1 MANIAIPHIGVKVR
15 LESGAEYNLHEGD
28 IVRDLEY
35 KFGEKTKKISG
46 TIRVLNGTT
55 RSGAPAASTECPPEP
70 YLQKFVTVG
79 SMVID
84 SSEEFDAELT
94 KVSISNIVGIGAV
107 EAAGG
112 AIVVGAGAQYKALD
126 TVIAEAEAGATI
138 QLEAGEYNV
147 ALNLTKDIKIVGNNA
162 ILTGKVVV
170 GDGTAKPVVEI
181 SGATLKGDALI
192 ELKSANEFI
201 MKNCVFGGHNMTKTT
216 QPVSMESDEPI
227 YVCIEGC
234 TFEAENEFSYNLI
247 NLSGRLKDGSSI
259 SNNKFLGGCCTHN
272 IISLYHI
279 DEGATIFINDNYA
292 DYSGNLVRIGF
303 WDEPNCTVVMDGNE
317 YPETDMS
324 DDGIWAGLVII
335 QPGSGTTSFANMN
348 VEISNTVTPEGD
360 EQIAYMYC
368 TASGLQLTDDKKPT
382 IFINGVETEIPC
394 YLPV

>member
-94 KVSISNIVGIGAV
+94 KVSISNIVGIGSI

-162 ILTGKVVV
+162 ILTGMITV
-170 GDGTAKPVVEI
+170 GNGTTKPVVEI
-181 SGATLKGDALI
+181 SGVTLKGDALI

-201 MKNCVFGGHNMTKTT
+201 MTNCIFGAHNMTKTT
-216 QPVSMESDEPI
+216 QPVSMNSAEPI
-227 YVCIEGC
+227 YICIEGC

-247 NLSGRLKDGSSI
+247 NLSGKLKDGSSI
-259 SNNKFLGGCCTHN
+259 SGNKFLNKCCTHN
-272 IISLYHI
+272 IISLYNI

-303 WDEPNCTVVMDGNE
+303 WGEPNCTVVMDGNE
-317 YPETDMS
+317 YTETDMS
-324 DDGIWAGLVII
+324 DDGKWAGLVIV
-335 QPGSGTTSFANMN
+335 QPGTGTKSFAGMTM
-348 VEISNTVTPEGD
+348 EISNTVSPEGD
-360 EQIAYMYC
+360 EQIAYLYC
-368 TASGLQLTDDKKPT
+368 VASGMQFTDVNKPV
-382 IFINGVETEIPC
+382 IFINGEKADVPC
-394 YLPV
+394 YLPA

>member
-1 MANIAIPHIGVKVR
+1 MANIAIPHIGVKIR

-70 YLQKFVTVG
+70 YLQKFITVG

-94 KVSISNIVGIGAV
+94 KVSISNIIGIGAV

-162 ILTGKVVV
+162 VLTGKVVV
-170 GDGTAKPVVEI
+170 GDGTVKPVVEI

-192 ELKSANEFI
+192 ELKSADEFI
-201 MKNCVFGGHNMTKTT
+201 MKNCVFGGHNMSKST
-216 QPVSMESDEPI
+216 QPISMTSAEPI

-247 NLSGRLKDGSSI
+247 NLSGKLKDGSSI
-259 SNNKFLGGCCTHN
+259 SGNKFLGDCCTHN
-272 IISLYHI
+272 QISLYGI
-279 DEGATIFINDNYA
+279 EDGATLYISDNYCE
-292 DYSGNLVRIGF
+292 YSANLVRVGF
-303 WDEPNCTVVMDGNE
+303 HGAPQCTVVMDGNE
-317 YPETDMS
+317 YVTTEEGDY
-324 DDGIWAGLVII
+324 AGLFLI
-335 QPGSGTTSFANMN
+335 QPANKNTTSFAGMT
-348 VEISNTVTPEGD
+348 VEVSNTEGPD
-360 EQIAYMYC
+360 GQIGYMY
-368 TASGLQLTDDKKPT
+368 AGANDMQFTDENKPKVY
-382 IFINGVETEIPC
+382 INGELTE
-394 YLPV
+394 LPIYGA